1 MQKKRK
7 KKKEKDNIE
16 NKNLALGFD
25 RRSKSCSLKLG
36 RRNIE

>member
-1 MQKKRK
+1 MQKKEKRK
-7 KKKEKDNIE
+7 KKDNIE